1 MFLYKVRK
9 FCDIDVH
16 VMVNILVLMVHHE
29 KEN

>member
-1 MFLYKVRK
+1 MWPKVRE

-16 VMVNILVLMVHHE
+16 VMVNILVLKVHHE